1 MATPLKIFRAIVI
14 CTAFWI
20 ALASPP
26 GSPAFAQELE
36 PRRWSHLPIGQNFA
50 SLIYARTE
58 GDISFDPELG
68 IEEAQGDVDTMLAG
82 YVRSFALFDR
92 SARIEVRQ
100 AWQHGRWDGL
110 VNGVPTVVERDG
122 PSDTFVR
129 LASRL
134 RRGKFGSRLLV
145 KLAAIFALVGLVP
158 GVLIKRAMKGTLALK
173 DAAHRVQAELVAPL
187 SPAPSPSSDPIA
199 AARRM
204 ALAARKTALLMLGL
218 ASQTYGDKLGDQQE
232 VLMLVTDMLIDAYTA
247 DSAARRAG
255 VASRARPATA
265 PLHAD
270 AATVI
275 AHDAAARVEANAR
288 VAIAAMQEGDAMKTS
303 LAALKK
309 ILKVEPV
316 NTVAARR
323 RIGQAVAERKAYVF
337 A

>member
-14 CTAFWI
+14 CTAFWVG
-20 ALASPP
+20 LASPP

-129 LASRL
+129 LA
-134 RRGKFGSRLLV
+134 V
-145 KLAAIFALVGLVP
+145 N
-158 GVLIKRAMKGTLALK
+158 LIGGPPLSGR
-173 DAAHRVQAELVAPL
+173 DFAAHRSTNDVETIVGAAIGVQLPTGEYFEDRLINLGSNRFTIRPQLGVQHRRRNWTFEATGTAWIYTHNDSFFNGNSLARDPL
-187 SPAPSPSSDPIA
+187 FSLDGTIIYTFNSGIWA
-199 AARRM
+199 AASVGIGVGGQTAINGVANEDRREDVAW
-204 ALAARKTALLMLGL
+204 ALGAGFPITRWLGL
-218 ASQTYGDKLGDQQE
+218 RANYVDSHRWRLIGNESRTFGVGLSASW
-232 VLMLVTDMLIDAYTA
+232 
-247 DSAARRAG
+247 R
-255 VASRARPATA
+255 
-265 PLHAD
+265 
-270 AATVI
+270 
-275 AHDAAARVEANAR
+275 
-288 VAIAAMQEGDAMKTS
+288 
-303 LAALKK
+303 
-309 ILKVEPV
+309 
-316 NTVAARR
+316 
-323 RIGQAVAERKAYVF
+323 
-337 A
+337 